1 MLPGKGEVTED
12 GCRGIAFF
20 MAFDPWSTSLRCPI
34 GSFRYFDLAERSG
47 VIGLEEAA
55 TLSRRLIR
63 HASEMSSL
71 YKGHFQSFFDGSQVK
86 TILAHIDELDHLSE
100 SGLALGGAWAD
111 RLYQT
116 CPFPV
121 VPRKHLELL
130 SFRSLADG
138 DIIEALSGT
147 PWLAWVEAVDM
158 VCLGA
163 WMGFTPEQI
172 LRIVDGTAQKASE
185 GQNTILKIEH
195 SLLGQKVVMPMFANG
210 FQGVVF
216 GFFHD
221 VPKAQK
227 EPIITTLAQFG
238 QTLAD
243 AYSVLR
249 RRQLVSALDDE
260 LDDETLAREVVHTVS
275 PVAKVIVRRE
285 GRCFGYKLCYEHTYW
300 AGYQPLAPDEMNGEL
315 SSSGFT
321 VTGPEDALIA
331 IEPLT
336 DIPNFPAD
344 FMRMRLESC
353 LSAVLGTS
361 VTTKTGRTLPLSEVQ
376 NLRTELSS
384 YTKDE
389 GSSQAKLRQ
398 LYVATKI
405 EDYWSRSKV
414 TVTNS
419 EMKRFLEDELK
430 REVKNGYQVTSFS
443 LEIEKLFDNKV
454 LVTKNRNAVSLS
466 WNKGP

>member
-20 MAFDPWSTSLRCPI
+20 MAFDPWNTALRCPS
-34 GSFRYFDLAERSG
+34 GSFGYFDLAERSG
-47 VIGLEEAA
+47 VIRPEQAA
-55 TLSRRLIR
+55 MLSRRLIR
-63 HASEMSSL
+63 HASEMSGI
-71 YKGHFQSFFDGSQVK
+71 YNGHFRYFFDGSQVK
-86 TILAHIDELDHLSE
+86 TILSHINDLDHLSE

-121 VPRKHLELL
+121 VPQKHLELY
-130 SFRSLADG
+130 SFRPLAEG
-138 DIIEALSGT
+138 DSVEALSST

-163 WMGFTPEQI
+163 WMGFTAEQV
-172 LRIVDGTAQKASE
+172 LRIVDSAAQKAGE
-185 GQNTILKIEH
+185 GQNAVLQVEQ

-210 FQGVVF
+210 FQGVVL

-221 VPKAQK
+221 VPKAER

-260 LDDETLAREVVHTVS
+260 LDDETLAREVVNAVS
-275 PVAKVIVRRE
+275 PVAKVIVHRDGRRY
-285 GRCFGYKLCYEHTYW
+285 GFKLCYEHTYW
-300 AGYQPLAPDEMNGEL
+300 AGYQPLKPDEL
-315 SSSGFT
+315 AASVSPSGFT
-321 VTGPEDALIA
+321 VTGPNDALIT

-336 DIPNFPAD
+336 DIPHFPAD

-361 VTTKTGRTLPLSEVQ
+361 VTTKAGRTLPLSEVREC
-376 NLRTELSS
+376 LAELGS
-384 YTKDE
+384 YAKDE
-389 GSSQAKLRQ
+389 GISQAKLRQ
-398 LYVATKI
+398 LYVAGKI
-405 EDYWSRSKV
+405 EDHWSRSKV

-466 WNKGP
+466 WNKGA